1 MKKIITTVEE
11 HYQFYLEKMGL
22 DESKMHPT
30 QRTETRRVFF
40 GSWGQLLMFMQND
53 IVELSDQEGFQI
65 LDGMVNEVG
74 QFFINEV
81 HNQN

>member
-11 HYQFYLEKMGL
+11 HYKFYLEKMGL
-22 DESKMHPT
+22 DEAKLHPI

-40 GSWGQLLMFMQND
+40 GAWGQLLMFMQND
-53 IVELSDQEGFQI
+53 IVELSDQEGFEI
-65 LDGMVNEVG
+65 LDSMVNEVG
-74 QFFINEV
+74 QFFINEA